1 MRKFWLENSH
11 GKIWDLTSNR
21 IWDKNS
27 AFLASPDGL
36 GVKTKISS
44 YEVENT
50 IFVEDITTQ
59 SQSIN
64 GTIYFSDYNHFSRF
78 VEFIGNVNTQEP
90 MKLYYSVNGISYDN
104 NMDKQ
109 WYKRVLITEIKKGEV
124 DTKTS
129 SLKVSITFECISKW
143 RKDKEI
149 TMSMTNNGEP
159 LSYPYIYPFV
169 FMGENHLGVEINNS
183 GNLPTSCTVRID
195 GLTKK
200 PTFRMLQNGK
210 VIDQARYDLTINT
223 NESLVI
229 NSSPENQEATLYTT
243 SETGEVAQDVY
254 HLGEMDYTFSNFITI
269 PTGISFFIISGLDDV
284 LGKVTLSYSEQRE
297 LI

>member
-21 IWDKNS
+21 TWDKNS
-27 AFLASPDGL
+27 AFLADPNGL

-59 SQSIN
+59 AQSIT
-64 GTIYFSDYNHFSRF
+64 GTIYFSDYEHFSRF
-78 VEFIGNVNTQEP
+78 VEFVGNINTQEP
-90 MKLYYSVNGISYDN
+90 MKLYYSIDGISHDN
-104 NMDKQ
+104 SMDKQ
-109 WYKRVLITEIKKGEV
+109 WYKRVLITELKKGEI

-129 SLKVSITFECISKW
+129 SLKISISFECISKW

-149 TMSMTNNGEP
+149 TMSMSNNGEP
-159 LSYPYIYPFV
+159 LSYPYIYPFLYE
-169 FMGENHLGVEINNS
+169 GINHLAVEINNS
-183 GNLPTSCTVRID
+183 GNLPTSCIVRID

-200 PTFRMLQNGK
+200 PTFRILQNGK
-210 VIDQARYDLTINT
+210 LVDQARYDLTINE
-223 NESLVI
+223 NETLVV
-229 NSSPENQEATLYTT
+229 NSSPENQEASLYSTN
-243 SETGEVAQDVY
+243 EMGEVAQDVY
-254 HLGEMDYTFSNFITI
+254 HLGEKNYTFSNFITI
-269 PTGISFFIISGLDDV
+269 PTGISVFIISGFDGV
-284 LGKVTLSYSEQRE
+284 LGQVTLSYSEQRE

>member
-21 IWDKNS
+21 TWDKNS
-27 AFLASPDGL
+27 AFLADPNGL

-59 SQSIN
+59 AQSIT
-64 GTIYFSDYNHFSRF
+64 GTIYFSDYDHFSRF
-78 VEFIGNVNTQEP
+78 VEFVGNINTQEP
-90 MKLYYSVNGISYDN
+90 MKLYYSIDGISHGN
-104 NMDKQ
+104 SMDKQ
-109 WYKRVLITEIKKGEV
+109 WYKRVLITELKKGEI

-129 SLKVSITFECISKW
+129 SLKISISFECISKW

-149 TMSMTNNGEP
+149 TMSMSNNGEP
-159 LSYPYIYPFV
+159 LSYPYIYPFLYE
-169 FMGENHLGVEINNS
+169 GINHLAVEINNS
-183 GNLPTSCTVRID
+183 GNLPTSCIVRID

-200 PTFRMLQNGK
+200 PTFRILQNGK
-210 VIDQARYDLTINT
+210 VVDQARYDLTINE
-223 NESLVI
+223 NETLVV
-229 NSSPENQEATLYTT
+229 NSSPENQEASLYSTN
-243 SETGEVAQDVY
+243 EMGEVAQDVY
-254 HLGEMDYTFSNFITI
+254 HLGEKNYTFSNFITI
-269 PTGISFFIISGLDDV
+269 PTGISVFIISGLDGV
-284 LGKVTLSYSEQRE
+284 LGQVTLSYSEQRE